1 MATTASRDQNP
12 GSVQQQQQQQHGAA
26 ASADARLS
34 RTEMNVLKTMIAVII
49 CFIVCWSVFAFAN
62 LFMLL
67 RASSSTHYLR
77 TPVLCGIHHTNTK
90 YAAEICGNH

>member
-1 MATTASRDQNP
+1 MA
-12 GSVQQQQQQQHGAA
+12 GSVQQQQQQQQGAA
-26 ASADARLS
+26 AASGGRLS

-67 RASSSTHYLR
+67 RASSPTHYPR
-77 TPVLCGIHHTNTK
+77 TPVSFLVMLTTRYLK
-90 YAAEICGNH
+90 RF